1 MIMDP
6 RRQDWLNRVYR
17 RSHSYNSMHAV
28 EMALRAFDRKTGEP
42 TEAIILKVKS
52 SQLDVY
58 ETLDKSSPHSTNQK
72 AAQAQ

>member
-1 MIMDP
+1 
-6 RRQDWLNRVYR
+6 
-17 RSHSYNSMHAV
+17 MHAV